1 LIVVD
6 EFELEL
12 GQPRSVRRVGYLLD
26 FGDGVLGQKVMD
38 RMSPLLDLVDSDDQ
52 VGLLKD

>member
-1 LIVVD
+1 VVD